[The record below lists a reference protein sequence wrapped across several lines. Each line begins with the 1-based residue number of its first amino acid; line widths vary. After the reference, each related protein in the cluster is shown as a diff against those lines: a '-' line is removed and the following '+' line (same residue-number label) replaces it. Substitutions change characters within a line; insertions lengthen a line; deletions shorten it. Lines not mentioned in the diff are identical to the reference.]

1 MHLPVDSIGK
11 KELRNYKNDYTMKKI
26 ATLLAV
32 LAAGYSAQAADATVS
47 ASKPAYTVTT
57 DFTYA
62 SEYVFR
68 GQKQSNAA
76 FQASAEVGYKAIYAG
91 VWANQPLRNG
101 EGDEIDFYL
110 GYGFPL
116 QNDWKIDTG
125 LSSYSFPEFI
135 KGSGSSRIATYEG
148 YVGLTG
154 GNFGGFTP
162 SLYTYYDFKYDDVT
176 VQGSIGYSLPIK
188 QIGTSLDFA
197 VTYGFSPN
205 TGRFNSGVANNTYW
219 GAGVTVP
226 YQLAANTKITGG
238 LQYADADGANAT
250 QAGFAV
256 KSTFY
261 YTIGLTFGF

>member
-1 MHLPVDSIGK
+1 
-11 KELRNYKNDYTMKKI
+11 MKKI
-26 ATLLAV
+26 ATILAV
-32 LAAGYSAQAADATVS
+32 IAAGYSAQAADATVA
-47 ASKPAYTVTT
+47 ASKPTYTVTT

-91 VWANQPLRNG
+91 VWTNQPIRSS

-125 LSSYSFPEFI
+125 LTSYSFPEFVN
-135 KGSGSSRIATYEG
+135 GSGSTGFATYEG

-154 GNFGGFTP
+154 GNFDGFTP
-162 SLYTYYDFKYDDVT
+162 SLYAYYDFKYDDVT

-205 TGRFNSGVANNTYW
+205 TGRFNTGAANNSYW

-226 YQLAANTKITGG
+226 FKLAPNATLTGG

-256 KSTFY
+256 KSTLY